1 MQPAMMVANLWMQ
14 PSMMFTGG
22 KHVDATGDDVL
33 DEPLEW
39 F

>member
-1 MQPAMMVANLWMQ
+1 VDATVNDVHEDA
-14 PSMMFTGG
+14 TGDDGG